1 MEVFTDIKN
10 IKVDKSVICVGTFD
24 GLHQGHKVIINK
36 TIEHAKELN
45 AKSIVFTFW
54 PHPQEIITP
63 ERPVYYLNT
72 FQEKIDL
79 FSKSGIDYLI
89 LYPFDK
95 SFANKTSREFIHG
108 FLVKQLNMK
117 FFIIGYDHQ
126 FGKKREG
133 NYRKMQNCAQE
144 LNFGIERIEQQAVSD
159 EFISSTKIRN
169 LLKEGLLELANQLL
183 GYTYFTS
190 GEVIKGQQIGSKIGF
205 PTANIQIAPNKIIPK
220 IGVYIVN
227 VLVNNKTYQGI
238 ANIGFNPTVENNKLL
253 SLEVHLMNFDE
264 DIYTQNIR
272 VFFHKR
278 IRDEIKFDSIDKL
291 KHQIEKDKQNAL
303 SYFKHKTI

>member
-278 IRDEIKFDSIDKL
+278 IRDEIKFNSIDKL